1 LFIPVA
7 AMGKCKQYVC
17 INIIH
22 EKIYTISLTGL
33 PTLMGLITG
42 KAHRLLSK
50 FLSKWRCTKTPR
62 RHQPIDMLHLAAHPK
77 CPVGSL
83 TLNFTLKPPILV
95 LTLRVSKA
103 VLVSRGVHIEHAA

>member
-1 LFIPVA
+1 MSDIISL
-7 AMGKCKQYVC
+7 
-17 INIIH
+17 IIH
-22 EKIYTISLTGL
+22 ERNCTISLTQL

-42 KAHRLLSK
+42 KAHRLLFK
-50 FLSKWRCTKTPR
+50 FVSKWRCTKTPR

-103 VLVSRGVHIEHAA
+103 VLMSGGMCIEHVD